1 MKNILSNQKVVIGGV
16 IAVLVLVV
24 GSVFL
29 LNRGSSDSEGQG
41 ESSIEN
47 EAAIPTVDAS
57 VKVALEALPGG
68 KEVLLTVNGLPS
80 GTKTLEYEL
89 SYDAR
94 NQGPQGVITQPID
107 VSGQHSYEKKITLGT
122 CSSGTCVYHDVVGDI
137 RLSLKFTGTYG
148 QRIFEKDFPLE

>member
-1 MKNILSNQKVVIGGV
+1 MKKFLASKKVLIIGG
-16 IAVLVLVV
+16 ILILVLIV
-24 GSVFL
+24 GGFL
-29 LNRGSSDSEGQG
+29 LMGRKGANNETGA

-47 EAAIPTVDAS
+47 EAVIPTVDAS
-57 VKVALEALPGG
+57 VKVTLEAIPGN
-68 KEVLLTVNGLPS
+68 KEVLLSVEGMPS

-89 SYDAR
+89 SYEAR

-107 VSGQHSYEKKITLGT
+107 VKGQRSYKKKITLGT

-148 QRIFEKDFPLE
+148 QRIFEKEFPL

>member
-1 MKNILSNQKVVIGGV
+1 MKELLKNKNIVIVGVVVVLVLVIGGV
-16 IAVLVLVV
+16 F
-24 GSVFL
+24 FL
-29 LNRGSSDSEGQG
+29 SRSSSNTQKDT

-57 VKVALEALPGG
+57 VKVTLEALPG
-68 KEVLLTVNGLPS
+68 KKDVQLTVDSIPS

-89 SYDAR
+89 SYEAR

-107 VSGQHSYEKKITLGT
+107 VSGQRSYEKKITLGT

-137 RLSLKFTGTYG
+137 RLSLKFTGSYG